1 MNNPMRILH
10 TEWSDGWGGQERR
23 VMADLTGMTR
33 RGHQVVLA
41 TRPGTRI
48 GEEAEKAGIPVIRFA
63 MRRNA
68 DLASVIQ
75 LARYLKT
82 HRIQVVNTHS
92 GIDTWVGSLAAK
104 LARVPVLVRTRHL
117 DLPLK
122 RTWSNFVHYL
132 PDALV
137 ACGKTMRSHLVEDC
151 GFPAEDVVSIPTG
164 VPFDRFVAQKDRA
177 TVRKEIGVDEDAFL
191 VLMVGIIRGVKRH
204 EVALR
209 AIKQV
214 LADAPASC
222 LVLAGEGPMRR
233 DMEELARSLAI
244 SDHVYFLGQRNDVAD
259 LMNAADVLLLT
270 SRSEGVPQAV
280 TQALGLGVPVV
291 ATAVGGVPELVVD
304 GEGGLLVPPENIDQT
319 AAALV
324 RIARDGPAARAMGK
338 KGQARVHRW
347 FSLDAMLA
355 DTEALYQTLLRKKGT
370 PR

>member
-1 MNNPMRILH
+1 MRILH

-23 VMADLTGMTR
+23 VMADLTGMTQ

-41 TRPGTRI
+41 TRPLARI
-48 GEEAEKAGIPVIRFA
+48 GIEAEKAGIPVIRLP

-68 DLASVIQ
+68 DLASAVR

-82 HRIQVVNTHS
+82 RRIQVVNTHS
-92 GIDTWVGSLAAK
+92 GVDTWIGSLAAK

-132 PDALV
+132 PDIVV
-137 ACGKTMRSHLVEDC
+137 ACGQTMRSHLVEGC
-151 GFPAEDVVSIPTG
+151 GFPAEKVVSIPTG
-164 VPFDRFVAQKDRA
+164 VPFDRFVPQRDRA
-177 TVRKEIGVDEDAFL
+177 AVRKEIGIGEDVFMI
-191 VLMVGIIRGVKRH
+191 LMVGIIRGVKRH
-204 EVALR
+204 EIAVRAL
-209 AIKQV
+209 KQV
-214 LADAPASC
+214 LADVPGSR

-233 DMEELARSLAI
+233 DMEELAQSLAI
-244 SDHVYFLGQRNDVAD
+244 SDHVYFLGQRDDVAD

-280 TQALGLGVPVV
+280 TQALGLGLPVV

-304 GEGGLLVPPENIDQT
+304 GECGVLVAPESIDQT
-319 AAALV
+319 AAALS
-324 RIARDGPAARAMGK
+324 RIARDKAAARNMGA
-338 KGQARVHRW
+338 KGQAHVHRL
-347 FSLDAMLA
+347 FSLDAMLT
-355 DTEALYQTLLRKKGT
+355 DTEALYLALLRKKE